1 MIWILIHTWN
11 KSLSD
16 KFPLLFFRA
25 IQIGMNFI
33 LQDFYVTWK
42 SGIFIS
48 GISLSVLLCGTV
60 YFSVLDK
67 SAVLKQNS
75 VRWQNCFASQIT
87 KWTVE
92 SSWNKVAWASPW
104 HLCRHVI
111 HTCAKRDIT
120 CSAGLWRILKVQDS
134 KRENRSVISSCD
146 SVLILSYQACG
157 QLRSS

>member
-11 KSLSD
+11 KSLPD
-16 KFPLLFFRA
+16 KFPPFLVRVKWVW
-25 IQIGMNFI
+25 NFI
-33 LQDFYVTWK
+33 LQYFYVTWK

-48 GISLSVLLCGTV
+48 GMSLSVLLCGTV
-60 YFSVLDK
+60 CFHLDK
-67 SAVLKQNS
+67 SAVLKQKS

-104 HLCRHVI
+104 RLCRHVI

-134 KRENRSVISSCD
+134 RRENRSVISSRE
-146 SVLILSYQACG
+146 SILILFHQACG